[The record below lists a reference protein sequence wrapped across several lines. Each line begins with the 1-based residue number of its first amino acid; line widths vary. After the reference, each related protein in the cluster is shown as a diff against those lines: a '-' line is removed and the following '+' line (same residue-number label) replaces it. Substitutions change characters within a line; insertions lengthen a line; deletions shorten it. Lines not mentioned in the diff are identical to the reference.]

1 MKKILILDCGVG
13 NLASIS
19 ASLKRV
25 GADARIVSSIV
36 FEEGFDGLVIPG
48 VGSYSAAFKKVDEN
62 RGRIMS
68 IVENGR
74 PVLGVCLG
82 LQLMFNG
89 SEEGKQGE
97 EGLGFF
103 RGTVKKIPVKRL
115 PHIGWNSIEIVGKSV
130 ILNGLESG
138 AYMYFVH
145 SYAPL
150 DYDADDAVAF
160 ASHGGLRFPVV
171 FEKGNVFGVQFHPE
185 KSWQPG
191 LRILRNFLSL
201 CGGEKNV

>member
-1 MKKILILDCGVG
+1 MRIMILDCGVG

-19 ASLKRV
+19 ASLKKV
-25 GADARIVSSIV
+25 GAEPRIVSSIV
-36 FEEGFDGLVIPG
+36 LEEGFDGLVIPG
-48 VGSYSAAFKKVDEN
+48 VGSYSAAFKKVDEE
-62 RGRIMS
+62 RRRIMS
-68 IVENGR
+68 IVEKGR
-74 PVLGVCLG
+74 PVLGICLG

-103 RGTVKKIPVKRL
+103 RGFVKKIPVKRL
-115 PHIGWNSIEIVGKSV
+115 PHIGWNSIEITGKSL
-130 ILNGLESG
+130 ILKGLENNS
-138 AYMYFVH
+138 YMYFAH

-150 DYDADDAVAF
+150 DYAEDDAA
-160 ASHGGLRFPVV
+160 AYARYGGIRFPVV
-171 FEKGNVFGVQFHPE
+171 FEKENVFGVQFHPE

-201 CGGEKNV
+201 CGGGTIV

>member
-1 MKKILILDCGVG
+1 MRILILDCGVG

-25 GADARIVSSIV
+25 GADPRIVSSIV
-36 FEEGFDGLVIPG
+36 LEEDFDGLVIPG
-48 VGSYSAAFKKVDEN
+48 VGNYSAAFKKVDEE

-68 IVENGR
+68 IAEKGR

-89 SEEGKQGE
+89 SEEGKHGE

-103 RGTVKKIPVKRL
+103 RGFVERLPVERL
-115 PHIGWNSIEIVGKSV
+115 PHIGWNSIETVRKSV
-130 ILNGLESG
+130 LLNGLENNT
-138 AYMYFVH
+138 YVYFIH

-150 DYDADDAVAF
+150 KYDADDAVAF
-160 ASHGGLRFPVV
+160 ASHGGLRFPVA
-171 FEKGNVFGVQFHPE
+171 FEKGNIFGVQFHPE

-191 LRILRNFLSL
+191 LRILRNFVDL
-201 CGGEKNV
+201 CGGETIV

>member
-1 MKKILILDCGVG
+1 MKKILVLDCGVG

-19 ASLKRV
+19 ASLKKA
-25 GADARIVSSIV
+25 GADVRISSIV
-36 FEEGFDGLVIPG
+36 PEEGFDGLVIPG
-48 VGSYSAAFKKVDEN
+48 VGSYSAAFKKVDEQ
-62 RGRIMS
+62 RGRIRS

-89 SEEGKQGE
+89 SEEGKQDE

-103 RGTVKKIPVKRL
+103 RGFVKKIPVKRL
-115 PHIGWNSIEIVGKSV
+115 PHIGWNSLETVRKSV
-130 ILNGLESG
+130 ILNGLENG
-138 AYMYFVH
+138 AYVYFVH

-150 DYDADDAVAF
+150 DYDEDDAVAY
-160 ASHGGLRFPVV
+160 ASYGGIRFPVA
-171 FEKGNVFGVQFHPE
+171 FEKGKVFGVQFHPE

-201 CGGEKNV
+201 CEGGKSV

>member
-171 FEKGNVFGVQFHPE
+171 FEKGNVFGLQFHPE

>member
-19 ASLKRV
+19 ASLKKA
-25 GADARIVSSIV
+25 GADVRISSIV
-36 FEEGFDGLVIPG
+36 PEEGFDGLVIPG
-48 VGSYSAAFKKVDEN
+48 VGSYSAAFKKVDEQ
-62 RGRIMS
+62 RGRIRS

-89 SEEGKQGE
+89 SEEGKQDE

-103 RGTVKKIPVKRL
+103 RGFVKKIPVKRL
-115 PHIGWNSIEIVGKSV
+115 PHIGWNSLEIVRKSV
-130 ILNGLESG
+130 ILNGLENG

-150 DYDADDAVAF
+150 DYDEDDAVAY
-160 ASHGGLRFPVV
+160 ASYGGIRFPVA
-171 FEKGNVFGVQFHPE
+171 FEKGKVFGVQFHPE

-201 CGGEKNV
+201 CEGGKSV